1 METGLL
7 RAWDGDI
14 VRVSYT
20 LSLKDGPVFG
30 SSTDPLPFEF
40 MIGRGAVLP
49 AFENAVVGM
58 LEGETKKIMLPPEKA
73 YGPYDDELI
82 YVVERSLLPPGTNPE
97 VGIML
102 QIHTAEGVEIEGQV
116 IAEDEHTIKIDEN
129 HEFAGKELVFEISL
143 LKIIRPG

>member
-1 METGLL
+1 MKKSLL
-7 RAWDGDI
+7 TAWDGDI

-20 LSLKDGPVFG
+20 LSIKDGTVFG
-30 SSTDPLPFEF
+30 SSTEPLQFEF

-58 LEGETKKIMLPPEKA
+58 IEGETKKIIVPPEKA
-73 YGPYDDELI
+73 YGHYNDELS

-97 VGIML
+97 VGTTL
-102 QIHTAEGVEIEGQV
+102 QVRTTEGIEIEGQV
-116 IAEDEHTIKIDEN
+116 TAADEHAITIDEN
-129 HEFAGKELVFEISL
+129 HEYAGKELVFEISL

>member
-1 METGLL
+1 MVESLL
-7 RAWDGDI
+7 KACDGDI

-30 SSTDPLPFEF
+30 SSTEPLPFEF

-49 AFENAVVGM
+49 AFENAVMGM
-58 LEGETKKIMLPPEKA
+58 MEGETKKFAVSPEKA
-73 YGPYDDELI
+73 YGPYDDGLV
-82 YVVERSLLPPGTNPE
+82 YVVDRSLLPPGTRPE
-97 VGIML
+97 VG
-102 QIHTAEGVEIEGQV
+102 TALEVSTSEGDYIEGQV
-116 IAEDEHTIKIDEN
+116 TAADEHTVTIDEN

>member
-1 METGLL
+1 MPKSSL

-20 LSLKDGPVFG
+20 LSLKDGPAFG

-40 MIGRGAVLP
+40 MIGRGALLP
-49 AFENAVVGM
+49 AFENAMIGM
-58 LEGETKKIMLPPEKA
+58 GEGETKKITVPPEKA
-73 YGPYDDELI
+73 YGPYDDELVH
-82 YVVERSLLPPGTNPE
+82 VVERSLLPPDANPE
-97 VGIML
+97 VGSML
-102 QIHTAEGVEIEGQV
+102 QVRTSDGAEIEGQV
-116 IAEDEHTIKIDEN
+116 IAVDDWAITVDEN

>member
-1 METGLL
+1 MQKSLL

-49 AFENAVVGM
+49 AFENAVIGM
-58 LEGETKKIMLPPEKA
+58 REGETKKITVPPEKA
-73 YGPYDDELI
+73 YGPYDDELV
-82 YVVERSLLPPGTNPE
+82 YVVERSLLPPGVNPK
-97 VGIML
+97 VGSML
-102 QIHTAEGVEIEGQV
+102 QVRTSEGAEIEGQV
-116 IAEDEHTIKIDEN
+116 TR
-129 HEFAGKELVFEISL
+129 G
-143 LKIIRPG
+143 

>member
-1 METGLL
+1 MQQSSL

-14 VRVSYT
+14 VRVRYT
-20 LSLKDGPVFG
+20 LSLKDGSVFG

-49 AFENAVVGM
+49 AFENAVIGM
-58 LEGETKKIMLPPEKA
+58 IEGETKKITVPPEKA
-73 YGPYDDELI
+73 YGPYNDELV
-82 YVVERSLLPPGTNPE
+82 YVVERRELPPDINPQ
-97 VGIML
+97 VGSML
-102 QIHTAEGVEIEGQV
+102 QVRTSEGAEIEGQV
-116 IAEDEHTIKIDEN
+116 TGFDDWTITVDEN

>member
-1 METGLL
+1 MQNSLL
-7 RAWDGDI
+7 QACDGDI
-14 VRVSYT
+14 VRVRYT
-20 LSLKDGPVFG
+20 LSLKGGPVFG

-58 LEGETKKIMLPPEKA
+58 QEGESKKITVPPEKA
-73 YGPYDDELI
+73 FGPYDDEL
-82 YVVERSLLPPGTNPE
+82 VFEVDRSLLPPGARPE
-97 VGIML
+97 VGSTL
-102 QIHTAEGVEIEGQV
+102 RVRTDEGIEIEGQV
-116 IAEDEHTIKIDEN
+116 TAADDYTVTIDEN

>member
-1 METGLL
+1 MQKSLL
-7 RAWDGDI
+7 RALDGDI

-20 LSLKDGPVFG
+20 LSLNDGSVFG
-30 SSTDPLPFEF
+30 SSTEPLPFEF

-49 AFENAVVGM
+49 TFENAVVGM
-58 LEGETKKIMLPPEKA
+58 SEGETKKITVPPEKA
-73 YGPYDDELI
+73 YGPYDKELV

-97 VGIML
+97 VGSML
-102 QIHTAEGVEIEGQV
+102 QVRTSEGIEIDGQV
-116 IAEDEHTIKIDEN
+116 TEVEDWTITVDEN

>member
-1 METGLL
+1 MVESLL
-7 RAWDGDI
+7 KACDGDI

-30 SSTDPLPFEF
+30 SSTEPLPFEF

-49 AFENAVVGM
+49 AFENAVMGM
-58 LEGETKKIMLPPEKA
+58 MEGETKKFTVPPEKA
-73 YGPYDDELI
+73 YGPYDDGLV
-82 YVVERSLLPPGTNPE
+82 YLVERSLLPPGTRPE
-97 VGIML
+97 VGTTL
-102 QIHTAEGVEIEGQV
+102 EVSTSEGDYIEGQV
-116 IAEDEHTIKIDEN
+116 IAADEYTVTIDEN

>member
-1 METGLL
+1 MQNILL
-7 RAWDGDI
+7 KACDGDI
-14 VRVSYT
+14 VRVRYT
-20 LSLKDGPVFG
+20 LSLKGGPVFG

-58 LEGETKKIMLPPEKA
+58 LEGESKKITVPPEKA
-73 YGPYDDELI
+73 FGPYDDELV
-82 YVVERSLLPPGTNPE
+82 YVVDRSLLPPGARPE
-97 VGIML
+97 VGSIL
-102 QIHTAEGVEIEGQV
+102 RVRTDEGIEIEGQV
-116 IAEDEHTIKIDEN
+116 TAANDYTVTVDEN

>member
-1 METGLL
+1 MVESLL
-7 RAWDGDI
+7 KACDGDI

-30 SSTDPLPFEF
+30 SSTEPLPFEF

-49 AFENAVVGM
+49 AFENAVMGM
-58 LEGETKKIMLPPEKA
+58 MEGETKKFTVPPEKA
-73 YGPYDDELI
+73 YGPYDDGLV
-82 YVVERSLLPPGTNPE
+82 YVVERSLLPPGTRPE
-97 VGIML
+97 VGTML
-102 QIHTAEGVEIEGQV
+102 EVSTSEGDYIEGQV
-116 IAEDEHTIKIDEN
+116 IAADEYTVTIDEN

>member
-49 AFENAVVGM
+49 AFENAVIGM
-58 LEGETKKIMLPPEKA
+58 LEGETKKIIVPPEKA
-73 YGPYDDELI
+73 YGPYNDELV
-82 YVVERSLLPPGTNPE
+82 YVVERDSLPPGTNPD
-97 VGIML
+97 VGTTL
-102 QIHTAEGVEIEGQV
+102 QICTDEGIEIEGQV
-116 IAEDEHTIKIDEN
+116 IATDGHTITIDEN

-143 LKIIRPG
+143 SKIIRPG

>member
-1 METGLL
+1 MQKSLL

-14 VRVSYT
+14 VRVSYS
-20 LSLKDGPVFG
+20 LSLKDGPFFG

-49 AFENAVVGM
+49 TFENAVIGM
-58 LEGETKKIMLPPEKA
+58 SEGETKKITVHPEKT
-73 YGPYDDELI
+73 YGPYNDELV
-82 YVVERSLLPPGTNPE
+82 YVVERSLLPPGTDPE
-97 VGIML
+97 VGSML
-102 QIHTAEGVEIEGQV
+102 QVRTSEGAEIEGQV
-116 IAEDEHTIKIDEN
+116 IEVDDWTITVDEN